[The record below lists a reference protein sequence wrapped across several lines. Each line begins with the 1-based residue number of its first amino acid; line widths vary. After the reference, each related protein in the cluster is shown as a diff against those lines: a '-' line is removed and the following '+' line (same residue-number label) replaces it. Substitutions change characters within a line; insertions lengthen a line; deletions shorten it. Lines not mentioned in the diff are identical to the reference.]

1 MAFKIVVL
9 LFGLFLFPLPCF
21 SAPTNCSGNCVLV
34 HITNRFYQTAGTYR
48 SVPTS
53 LSFDDCGV
61 RTLGPEQNTG
71 SERWDE
77 ISYKVYKFDTNVS
90 CPYTPCWRVT
100 SSVSNLR
107 IKKDIPVPGASTFG
121 GSSWTPDIQYPDGGC
136 FEPQC
141 DQDDED
147 NDGVCNECDK
157 VPNAPDPEDCILVES
172 IDKNTSQVVGVSID
186 IGCTNDGTNVQ
197 HWTSENYNA
206 TTARSYA
213 NIGND
218 KDKIG
223 RENCQT
229 GLPEGQ
235 CCAYAPGS
243 KGELYTVGLNP
254 VVMGPPSHEA
264 IIDSLTDLPSPLD
277 LPEKCAGHNDMC
289 SQYCED
295 KLGVA
300 LSSCRE
306 DKDGAKISN
315 CECNNTFQVRTKV
328 APDSEELDKVAAAN
342 QALKADSN
350 SNGVPDYADAET
362 QSKTDSDNDGI
373 HDQADVD
380 STGGTDSDGDG
391 IDDQYTVNAHAT
403 AVAHAGLATK
413 DSQNLDAIERSTA
426 QTASGVGAVKGA
438 VDGLTT
444 EVQGLR
450 SDLATEN
457 PEIKAHRDKVTGMI
471 DSFTEDNTATID
483 ESQLNSDLFTGLQSS
498 DVPEDPTEDFDVE
511 AFVQE
516 FSFAFP
522 DQLDTLIKG
531 SAVNVS
537 NSDSCIEGI
546 VMGAPFE
553 FCFDKFQSIFMIM
566 GLIFKGLC
574 TFRAM
579 EIIIAGVRL

>member
-1 MAFKIVVL
+1 MPYLLLFVL
-9 LFGLFLFPLPCF
+9 LLFAPELAFSEAAPGQCVQGFYVKTNYVTANASRATTVTLTQVSANDWDVVMGNYQQTTHWQNGSVIYCF
-21 SAPTNCSGNCVLV
+21 WDRDWDRWVLMP
-34 HITNRFYQTAGTYR
+34 G
-48 SVPTS
+48 
-53 LSFDDCGV
+53 
-61 RTLGPEQNTG
+61 
-71 SERWDE
+71 
-77 ISYKVYKFDTNVS
+77 
-90 CPYTPCWRVT
+90 T
-100 SSVSNLR
+100 SSTTFSIIDTGGIDR
-107 IKKDIPVPGASTFG
+107 GFEVPSI
-121 GSSWTPDIQYPDGGC
+121 SGGC
-136 FEPQC
+136 TAMAQYLPGCSPTC
-141 DQDDED
+141 DTADSD

-197 HWTSENYNA
+197 HWTSENYNSI
-206 TTARSYA
+206 TARSYA

-223 RENCQT
+223 RETCQT

-235 CCAYAPGS
+235 CCAYAPSS
-243 KGELYTVGLNP
+243 KGALYTVGLNP
-254 VVMGPPSHEA
+254 VVTAPPTHA
-264 IIDSLTDLPSPLD
+264 QIIDSLTDLPAPSD

-306 DKDGAKISN
+306 DTDGAKVSN
-315 CECNNTFQVRTKV
+315 CECNNAFQVRTKV
-328 APDSEELDKVAAAN
+328 SPDSDELDKVLAAD
-342 QALKADSN
+342 QALKADTN
-350 SNGVPDYADAET
+350 NNQVPDYADAET
-362 QSKTDSDNDGI
+362 QNKTDTDNDGI
-373 HDQADVD
+373 HDDADVD
-380 STGGTDSDGDG
+380 STGGADTNGDG

-403 AVAHAGLATK
+403 AVANAGLATK
-413 DSQNLDAIERSTA
+413 DSENLDAIERSTA
-426 QTASGVGAVKGA
+426 QTASGVGAVKGS
-438 VDGLTT
+438 VDGLKT

-450 SDLATEN
+450 SDMAGQNQKTTEY
-457 PEIKAHRDKVTGMI
+457 RDKVVGAL
-471 DSFTEDNTATID
+471 DSFTEGNTATID
-483 ESQLNSDLFTGLQSS
+483 ESNLNSDLFTGLQSS
-498 DVPEDPTEDFDVE
+498 DVPEDPTENFDVE

-522 DQLDTLIKG
+522 QELDTLIQG

-537 NSDSCIEGI
+537 NSNSCIQGV

-553 FCFDKFQSIFMIM
+553 FCFDTFQAIFIAM
-566 GLIFKGLC
+566 GYVFKALC